1 MLKLLPLIIL
11 MSLLTSCD
19 SFVQTND
26 KRLKTNGQSQR
37 TADNNR
43 RSYFTLSQH
52 LSNSV
57 TQQLHGQQPI
67 TILYDNDVHCA
78 VDGYAKLVAL
88 RDIISDTAGFVT
100 TVSCGDFASGGVIAA
115 ASDGTLVID
124 IMNKVDYDVVAL
136 GNHELDYGMKQ
147 LFAFSE
153 SLNAEVVCAN
163 LKNIQTDKFPFP
175 AYHIISYGDVDVAF
189 LGFTTPS
196 SGTVMSLSDEDGNPL
211 YSFMREDFYSNA
223 QSFIDEARD
232 NGAEYVV
239 ALTHLGDS
247 ETIGDMPNSTALIAN
262 TTGLDAVVDGHDHHV
277 IEERWL
283 KNKDDEAVLLTSS
296 GYAFENVGMLTINPD
311 GSLSSRLVNI
321 KSDSTLVD
329 VATQHFVD
337 SIKMGVEQSGRKVV
351 GFLDRDLD
359 VCDES
364 GKRLV
369 RKQQTELGAFCADAF
384 RVFTGADVAIVN
396 GGGIRAGLKRGEVTI
411 NDILSVMPFGNLTCT
426 ATMTGQQLLDA
437 MEFSVSALPYES
449 GAFLQVSGM
458 CYDVDASMPTP
469 VVLDENHLFS
479 YVGEGRRRISNLKI
493 MNTMSGEY
501 ETVDLE
507 KTYTITS
514 FDYLLTEMGSSGIL
528 RYAQKNDKYWGTDLE
543 VMKSYLKEL

>member
-11 MSLLTSCD
+11 MSLLTSCN

-26 KRLKTNGQSQR
+26 KRLKTNVQSSM
-37 TADNNR
+37 A
-43 RSYFTLSQH
+43 
-52 LSNSV
+52 NS
-57 TQQLHGQQPI
+57 QQPI
-67 TILYDNDVHCA
+67 AILYDNDVHCA

-88 RDIISDTAGFVT
+88 RDIIADTAGFVT
-100 TVSCGDFASGGVIAA
+100 TVSCGDFVSGGVIASV
-115 ASDGTLVID
+115 SDGELIID

-136 GNHELDYGMKQ
+136 GNHELDYGMNQ

-163 LKNIQTDKFPFP
+163 LKNVQTDEFPFP
-175 AYHIISYGDVDVAF
+175 AYHIISYGDIDVAF

-196 SGTVMSLSDEDGNPL
+196 SGTVMSLSDGDGNPL

-262 TTGLDAVVDGHDHHV
+262 TTGLDAVIDGHDHHV
-277 IEERWL
+277 IEGRWL
-283 KNKDDEAVLLTSS
+283 KNKDNEAVLLTSS
-296 GYAFENVGMLTINPD
+296 GFAFENVGLLTINPD
-311 GSLSSRLVNI
+311 GGLSSRLVNI
-321 KSDSTLVD
+321 KSDSTFVD
-329 VATQHFVD
+329 AATQHFVD
-337 SIKMGVEQSGRKVV
+337 SIKMGVEQSGCKVV
-351 GFLDRDLD
+351 GFLDKDLD

-369 RKQQTELGAFCADAF
+369 RKQQTEIGAFCADAF
-384 RVFTGADVAIVN
+384 RLFTGADVALIN
-396 GGGIRAGLKRGEVTI
+396 GGGIRAGLKKGEVTL
-411 NDILSVMPFGNLTCT
+411 NDLLAVMPFGNMVCT

-437 MEFSVSALPYES
+437 MEFSVSMLPYES

-458 CYDVDASMPTP
+458 SYEVDASVPTP
-469 VVLDENHLFS
+469 VALDKENLFS
-479 YVGEGRRRISNLKI
+479 HVGDGKRRISNLKI
-493 MNTMSGEY
+493 MNSKTGEY
-501 ETVDLE
+501 EAVELE
-507 KTYTITS
+507 KTYTIAS
-514 FDYLLTEMGSSGIL
+514 FDYLITEMGSSGIL

>member
-1 MLKLLPLIIL
+1 FDISLSPFSYLCIKHHTMLKLLPLIIL

-26 KRLKTNGQSQR
+26 KRLKTNGQSS
-37 TADNNR
+37 TAQ
-43 RSYFTLSQH
+43 S
-52 LSNSV
+52 
-57 TQQLHGQQPI
+57 QQPI

-78 VDGYAKLVAL
+78 VDGYTKLVAL
-88 RDIISDTAGFVT
+88 RDIIADTAGFVT
-100 TVSCGDFASGGVIAA
+100 TVSCGDFASGGVIASV
-115 ASDGTLVID
+115 SDGELIVD
-124 IMNKVDYDVVAL
+124 IMNKVDYDVVTL

-147 LFAFSE
+147 LFALSE

-163 LKNIQTDKFPFP
+163 LKNVQTDEFPFP
-175 AYHIISYGDVDVAF
+175 TYHIISYGDIDVAF

-247 ETIGDMPNSTALIAN
+247 KTLGDMPNSTALIAN
-262 TTGLDAVVDGHDHHV
+262 TTGLDAVIDGHDHHV

-296 GYAFENVGMLTINPD
+296 GFAFENVGLLTINPN
-311 GSLSSRLVNI
+311 GSFSSRLVNI

-329 VATQHFVD
+329 AATQHFVD

-351 GFLDRDLD
+351 GFLDKDLD

-369 RKQQTELGAFCADAF
+369 RKQQTEIGAFCANAF
-384 RVFTGADVAIVN
+384 RVFTGADVALIN
-396 GGGIRAGLKRGEVTI
+396 GGGIRAGLKKGEVTL
-411 NDILSVMPFGNLTCT
+411 NDLLAVMPFGNMVCT

-437 MEFSVSALPYES
+437 MEFSVALLPHES

-458 CYDVDASMPTP
+458 RYDVDVSIPTP
-469 VVLDENHLFS
+469 VVISDDHHFS
-479 YVGEGRRRISNLKI
+479 HVKNETRRISNLKI
-493 MNTMSGEY
+493 LDPVTGVYDDVEIEKIY
-501 ETVDLE
+501 TVA
-507 KTYTITS
+507 S
-514 FDYLLTEMGSSGIL
+514 FDYLITEMGSSGIL
-528 RYAQKNDKYWGTDLE
+528 RHAKYDGRYWGTELE
-543 VMKSYLKEL
+543 VLAEFFKSPRH

>member
-26 KRLKTNGQSQR
+26 KRLKSNVKSSMANSQK
-37 TADNNR
+37 
-43 RSYFTLSQH
+43 
-52 LSNSV
+52 
-57 TQQLHGQQPI
+57 PI
-67 TILYDNDVHCA
+67 AIIYDNDVHCA

-100 TVSCGDFASGGVIAA
+100 TVSCGDFASGGVIASV
-115 ASDGTLVID
+115 SDGELIID
-124 IMNKVDYDVVAL
+124 IMNKVGYDVVAL

-163 LKNIQTDKFPFP
+163 LKNVQTDEYPFP
-175 AYHIISYGDVDVAF
+175 AYHIISYGDIDVAF

-196 SGTVMSLSDEDGNPL
+196 SGTVMSLSDGEGNPL
-211 YSFMREDFYSNA
+211 YSFMQEDFYSNA

-262 TTGLDAVVDGHDHHV
+262 TTGLDAVIDGHDHHV

-283 KNKDDEAVLLTSS
+283 KNKDNEAVLLTSS
-296 GYAFENVGMLTINPD
+296 GFAFENVGLLTINPD
-311 GSLSSRLVNI
+311 VGLSSRLVNI

-329 VATQHFVD
+329 AATQHFVD
-337 SIKMGVEQSGRKVV
+337 SIKMGVEQSGCKVV
-351 GFLDRDLD
+351 GFLDKDLD

-384 RVFTGADVAIVN
+384 RLFTGADVALIN

-411 NDILSVMPFGNLTCT
+411 NDILAVMPFGNLACT

-437 MEFSVSALPYES
+437 MEFSVSMLPYES

-458 CYDVDASMPTP
+458 SYEVDASVPTP
-469 VVLDENHLFS
+469 VALDKENLFS
-479 YVGEGRRRISNLKI
+479 HVGDGKRRISDLKI
-493 MNTMSGEY
+493 MNSKAGEY
-501 ETVDLE
+501 ESVELE
-507 KTYTITS
+507 KTYTIAS
-514 FDYLLTEMGSSGIL
+514 FDYLITEMGCSGIL

>member
-19 SFVQTND
+19 SPAKTND
-26 KRLKTNGQSQR
+26 KRLKSDAQSS
-37 TADNNR
+37 TAD
-43 RSYFTLSQH
+43 S
-52 LSNSV
+52 
-57 TQQLHGQQPI
+57 QQPI

-88 RDIISDTAGFVT
+88 RDIIADTAGFVT
-100 TVSCGDFASGGVIAA
+100 TVSCGDFASGGVIASV
-115 ASDGTLVID
+115 SDGELVID
-124 IMNKVDYDVVAL
+124 IMNKVGYDVVAP

-163 LKNIQTDKFPFP
+163 LKNVQTDEFPFP

-196 SGTVMSLSDEDGNPL
+196 SGTVMSLSDGDGNPL

-223 QSFIDEARD
+223 QSFINEGRD

-262 TTGLDAVVDGHDHHV
+262 TIGLDVVIDGHDHHI

-283 KNKDDEAVLLTSS
+283 KNKDNEAVLLTSS
-296 GYAFENVGMLTINPD
+296 GYAFENVGVLTINPD
-311 GSLSSRLVNI
+311 GGLSSRLVNI
-321 KSDSTLVD
+321 KSDTILVD
-329 VATQHFVD
+329 VATQHFID
-337 SIKMGVEQSGRKVV
+337 SIKMGVEQSGCKVV

-359 VCDES
+359 ICDES

-384 RVFTGADVAIVN
+384 RVFTDADVALIN
-396 GGGIRAGLKRGEVTI
+396 GGGIRAGLKKGEVTI
-411 NDILSVMPFGNLTCT
+411 NDILSVMPFGNLACT

-514 FDYLLTEMGSSGIL
+514 FDYLLTEVGSSGIL

>member
-19 SFVQTND
+19 SFVKSND
-26 KRLKTNGQSQR
+26 KGRKANVQSS
-37 TADNNR
+37 TFK
-43 RSYFTLSQH
+43 S
-52 LSNSV
+52 
-57 TQQLHGQQPI
+57 QQPI
-67 TILYDNDVHCA
+67 ANSQKLISILYDNDVHCA

-100 TVSCGDFASGGVIAA
+100 TVSCGDFASGGVIASV
-115 ASDGTLVID
+115 SDGELIVD
-124 IMNKVDYDVVAL
+124 IMNKVDYDVVAP
-136 GNHELDYGMKQ
+136 GNHELDYGMNQ

-163 LKNIQTDKFPFP
+163 LKNVQTDEFPFP
-175 AYHIISYGDVDVAF
+175 AYHLISYGDVDVAF

-196 SGTVMSLSDEDGNPL
+196 SGTVMSLSDGDGNPL

-262 TTGLDAVVDGHDHHV
+262 TIGLDAVIDGHDHHI

-296 GYAFENVGMLTINPD
+296 GYAFENVGLLTINPD
-311 GSLSSRLVNI
+311 GGLSSRLVNI

-364 GKRLV
+364 GMRLV
-369 RKQQTELGAFCADAF
+369 RKQQTEIGAFCADAF
-384 RVFTGADVAIVN
+384 RVFTGADVALIN
-396 GGGIRAGLKRGEVTI
+396 GGGIRAGLEKGEVTL
-411 NDILSVMPFGNLTCT
+411 NDLLAVMPFGNMVCT

-437 MEFSVSALPYES
+437 MEFSVALLPDES

-458 CYDVDASMPTP
+458 RYDVDVSIPTP
-469 VVLDENHLFS
+469 AALDNHHLCS
-479 YVGEGRRRISNLKI
+479 HVKDQTRRISNLQILNPATGIYDDVVPEKI
-493 MNTMSGEY
+493 Y
-501 ETVDLE
+501 TVA
-507 KTYTITS
+507 S
-514 FDYLLTEMGSSGIL
+514 FDYLITEMGGSGIL
-528 RYAQKNDKYWGTDLE
+528 RHAKYDGRYWGTELE
-543 VMKSYLKEL
+543 VMADFFSHLDT

>member
-19 SFVQTND
+19 SPVKTND
-26 KRLKTNGQSQR
+26 KRLKPNAQSS
-37 TADNNR
+37 TAK
-43 RSYFTLSQH
+43 SQK
-52 LSNSV
+52 LTANS
-57 TQQLHGQQPI
+57 QQSI
-67 TILYDNDVHCA
+67 VILYDNDVHCA

-100 TVSCGDFASGGVIAA
+100 TVSCGDFASGGVIASV
-115 ASDGTLVID
+115 SDGELVVD
-124 IMNKVDYDVVAL
+124 IMNKVGYDVVAL
-136 GNHELDYGMKQ
+136 GNHELDYGMNQ
-147 LFAFSE
+147 LFTFSE

-163 LKNIQTDKFPFP
+163 LKNVLTDEFPFP

-196 SGTVMSLSDEDGNPL
+196 SGTVMSLSDGDGNPL

-247 ETIGDMPNSTALIAN
+247 RQIGNIPNSISLITE
-262 TTGLDAVVDGHDHHV
+262 TTGLDAVIDGHDHHV
-277 IEERWL
+277 IEERWV
-283 KNKDDEAVLLTSS
+283 NDKDGNQVLLTSS
-296 GYAFENVGMLTINPD
+296 GYLFKNIGVLRIDAD
-311 GSLSSRLVNI
+311 GSLSSRLINI
-321 KSDSTLVD
+321 ESDTSFVD
-329 VATQHFVD
+329 DDTQRFVD
-337 SIKMGVEQSGRKVV
+337 SLKMKVHASGQKVV
-351 GFLDRDLD
+351 GYLDKDLD
-359 VCDES
+359 IYDVN

-369 RKQQTELGAFCADAF
+369 RVRQTEIGEFIADAF
-384 RVFTGADVAIVN
+384 REFTGADVALIN

-411 NDILSVMPFGNLTCT
+411 NDILAVMPFGNLACT

-437 MEFSVSALPYES
+437 MEFSVSMLPYES

-458 CYDVDASMPTP
+458 SYEVDASVPTP
-469 VVLDENHLFS
+469 VALDKENLFS
-479 YVGEGRRRISNLKI
+479 HVGDGKRRISDLKI
-493 MNTMSGEY
+493 MNSKAGEY
-501 ETVDLE
+501 ESVELE
-507 KTYTITS
+507 KTYTIAS
-514 FDYLLTEMGSSGIL
+514 FDYLITEMGCSGIL